1 MNLTRRN
8 FLTWAGIS
16 AAGAVS
22 CNIFREGEL
31 ELQSPVRLPEDLVKG
46 QDNWYATLCRQCP
59 SAEGVLVRVMEG
71 RAKKVQGNP
80 NYPVNLGK
88 QSARCDGGLQALYHP
103 DRIAGPRRRT
113 GVRGS
118 GGYEPVAWDEAMN
131 TLGSQLAAS
140 GQGMVLITE
149 PLRAHLG
156 VIAGRFA
163 SAFGGRHLGFQAL
176 DNVTYRGAVKA
187 VFGTDLLPDFDLAQ
201 ANYLL
206 SFGADFLST
215 WGSPTHFARAY
226 GDFRHGKDRT
236 RRGTHVQ
243 VEPRFSMTAA
253 NADRWVPITPGWEG
267 HLALS
272 LAYVIIEEG
281 LQANAGVDAAYLTGG
296 RRSVDVAALTGG
308 RGAAALEAFRPETVA
323 QRIGLPEGLL
333 GGRSAAQ
340 FIRELA
346 RDFASN
352 RPSLAIGGDSAGAHT
367 NGQFNLEAIYA
378 LNYLVGSVGAQG
390 GVRFNPYS
398 PGLLPPG
405 APGDNPGLDLPV
417 TAKVG
422 SLADWA
428 GVAED
433 IRGGRTKL
441 LLVHQADP
449 VHGLPPSLG
458 FQDALQTDSL
468 FIVSFSPFMDET
480 TAVADL
486 ILPDR
491 VYLEDWGSD
500 IPEPGPGYYTLG
512 LQQPVV
518 NPLSDF
524 NPRSFADLLLAAA
537 QGQGK
542 AANLPWPRLRD
553 FLRETSDTLFASKR
567 GSIQAAT
574 ADEFW
579 TKLLQQ
585 GGWWDRTI
593 AGGRPDAPPQY
604 LLERIAARAAP
615 PSYSGVADGPF
626 HLLPFAHNTL
636 LEGQNAHL
644 PWLQG
649 APDPVTTITWQTW
662 VEVNDRKVKELG
674 LREGDVVRVES
685 AAGAITVPVYPN
697 PALPPN
703 VIGIPL
709 GQGRRAGGQ
718 YAAGRGPRESANV
731 LELLEDRRVEGSG
744 ALAWASAR
752 VRLVPTG
759 ESIRISKFEG
769 SSPAREIALSHAEQ
783 LIKTMTETGGAH

>member
-1 MNLTRRN
+1 MNLTRRH

-16 AAGAVS
+16 AVGAVS
-22 CNIFREGEL
+22 CNVFREGEL
-31 ELQSPVRLPEDLVKG
+31 EIQSPVRLPEDLVKG

-80 NYPVNLGK
+80 NYPVNRGK

-103 DRIAGPRRRT
+103 DRIAGPMSRS
-113 GVRGS
+113 GARGS
-118 GGYEPVAWDEAMN
+118 GQYQPLAWDEAMN
-131 TLGSQLAAS
+131 RLGAKLGEA
-140 GQGMVLITE
+140 GQGMVLVTE

-156 VIAGRFA
+156 LIAGRFA
-163 SAFGGRHLGFQAL
+163 AAFGGRHLGFQAL
-176 DNVTYRGAVKA
+176 DDVTYRGAVKA
-187 VFGTDLLPDFDLAQ
+187 VFGADQLPNFDLAQ

-215 WGSPTHFARAY
+215 WGSPTHFAQAY
-226 GDFRHGKDRT
+226 GDFRHGKDRA

-253 NADRWVPITPGWEG
+253 NADRWLPITPGWEG

-281 LQANAGVDAAYLTGG
+281 LQARGV
-296 RRSVDVAALTGG
+296 SVTTLTGG
-308 RGAAALEAFRPETVA
+308 RGAAALESFRPETVA
-323 QRIGLPEGLL
+323 PRIGLPEGLL
-333 GGRSAAQ
+333 GGRSAAE
-340 FIRELA
+340 FIREMA
-346 RDFASN
+346 RDFATN
-352 RPSLAIGGDSAGAHT
+352 GPSLAIGGDSAAAHS
-367 NGQFNLEAIYA
+367 NGQFNLEAVYA
-378 LNYLVGSVGAQG
+378 LNYLVGAVGAKG
-390 GVRFNPYS
+390 GVIFNPGS
-398 PGLLPPG
+398 QLP
-405 APGDNPGLDLPV
+405 DLPAA
-417 TAKVG
+417 AKAG

-428 GVAED
+428 GVTED

-449 VHGLPPSLG
+449 VHGLPPSVG
-458 FQDALQTDSL
+458 FREALQPDSL
-468 FIVSFSPFMDET
+468 FIVSFSSFMDET
-480 TAVADL
+480 TAMADL

-500 IPEPGPGYYTLG
+500 IPEPGPGYQVLG
-512 LQQPVV
+512 FQQPVV
-518 NPLSDF
+518 NPLSVFD
-524 NPRSFADLLLAAA
+524 PRSFADVMLAAA
-537 QGQGK
+537 QEQGK
-542 AANLPWPRLRD
+542 AATLPWRQLRD
-553 FLRETSDTLFASKR
+553 FMRETSDALFALKR

-585 GGWWDRTI
+585 GGWWDGSMR
-593 AGGRPDAPPQY
+593 GLGPDAPPWG
-604 LLERIAARAAP
+604 LLSRISARAAA

-662 VEVNDRKVKELG
+662 VEVNERTAKELG

-685 AAGAITVPVYPN
+685 GERSITLPVYPN

-703 VIGIPL
+703 VVGIPL
-709 GQGRRAGGQ
+709 GQGRRSGGQ
-718 YAAGRGPRESANV
+718 YAAGRSAPESANV
-731 LELLEDRRVEGSG
+731 LELLEIRRVEGSG

-783 LIKTMTETGGAH
+783 LIKTVTGTDGAH